1 MRSILTVALLL
12 FLSLPC
18 IAGEPFSR
26 HQVRV
31 GWGDMLFE
39 TMAFQPSA
47 GHKYGT
53 PSALPDGYS
62 YTEKSHFGYTGH
74 IYAGYLYRLTRVVS
88 VGVET
93 DVEGIFW
100 KETLLD
106 RYHEPL
112 GPAKSSRNYNVV
124 VMPEGRFTCLDSRW
138 VDIYAGLGVG
148 GILAFDNDRNT
159 EWGMA
164 LNLNYFGIQIG
175 RGHWRGGLELGL
187 MAALRDSGHIYMA
200 GSRLVSIN
208 LSYCW

>member
-1 MRSILTVALLL
+1 MRSIVTVAFLLA
-12 FLSLPC
+12 LSLPC
-18 IAGEPFSR
+18 FAEEPFSR

-47 GHKYGT
+47 THQYVN
-53 PSALPDGYS
+53 PSALPES
-62 YTEKSHFGYTGH
+62 YTYTENTHFGYTGH

-88 VGVET
+88 LGVET
-93 DVEGIFW
+93 DFEGIFW
-100 KETLLD
+100 QETLFD
-106 RYHEPL
+106 RFHEPM
-112 GPAKSSRNYNVV
+112 GPVRYSRNYNLVV
-124 VMPEGRFTCLDSRW
+124 LPEGRFTCLDSRW

-148 GILAFDNDRNT
+148 GILAFDNDRNA

-164 LNLNYFGIQIG
+164 LNLNYFGIQVG
-175 RGHWRGGLELGL
+175 RGRWRGGLELGL

>member
-1 MRSILTVALLL
+1 MRRILIVALLL
-12 FLSLPC
+12 TLSLP
-18 IAGEPFSR
+18 AFAAEPFSR

-47 GHKYGT
+47 THQYVN
-53 PSALPDGYS
+53 PSALPEGYT
-62 YTEKSHFGYTGH
+62 YTEKSRFGYTGH
-74 IYAGYLYRLTRVVS
+74 IFAGYMYRFNRVVS

-93 DVEGIFW
+93 DFEGIFW
-100 KETLLD
+100 QETLYNRL
-106 RYHEPL
+106 HQPL
-112 GPAKSSRNYNVV
+112 GPAKASRNYNLVV
-124 VMPEGRFTCLDSRW
+124 LPEGRFTCLDSRW

-148 GILAFDNDRNT
+148 GVLAFDNDRNR

-175 RGHWRGGLELGL
+175 SGHWRGGLELGL

-208 LSYCW
+208 LSYSW